1 MSPTPRAALLVAA
14 LAPAALFLPS
24 WLVALGAVAVLG
36 AAAADALVVRRR
48 IDVARRVPPILARGV
63 AAPLV
68 LVPGPAAGRVRLRQ
82 PAPPDLRIAVQE
94 ADGPLETTLV
104 GRRRGRHMLPA
115 PAARIIGPL
124 GLGCWFQRPGE
135 GAPVLVY
142 PNLPEARRLATA
154 VRRGRFRLDGRA
166 RGPLGLGT
174 DFESVREYLPD
185 DDIRQVNWRATQR
198 LQRPMSNQYRVERD
212 RDVICLVDCGRL
224 MAAPLT
230 DRTRL
235 DAAVDAAVAVAAVA
249 DAVADRCG
257 AIAFDGELR
266 RQVAPRR
273 GGARRV
279 VQALFDVEPV
289 PVDSDYERAFA
300 AVGDAKR
307 AWVLVLTDLL
317 EPTAALPL
325 LDAVPMLARRHAVAV
340 ASATDVELQRLT
352 VEPPDATIDVY
363 RAAVALDV
371 AAARARVA
379 ASLRRAGVDVI
390 EAPPDSLGAA
400 CVRSYL
406 RAKSR
411 ARV

>member
-14 LAPAALFLPS
+14 LAPAALVLPV
-24 WLVALGAVAVLG
+24 WLVALGAVAVIG
-36 AAAADALVVRRR
+36 ASAADALVVRRR
-48 IDVARRVPPILARGV
+48 IEVERRVPPILARGV
-63 AAPLV
+63 SAPLL
-68 LVPGPAAGRVRLRQ
+68 LVPGPAAGRVRVRQ

-94 ADGPLETTLV
+94 ADGPLETTVV
-104 GRRRGRHMLPA
+104 GRRRGRHTLPA
-115 PAARIIGPL
+115 AAARVTGPL
-124 GLGCWFQRPGE
+124 GLGRWFQRPGE
-135 GAPVLVY
+135 EATVLVY

-198 LQRPMSNQYRVERD
+198 LERPMSNQYRVERD

-249 DAVADRCG
+249 DAVADRVG

-300 AVGDAKR
+300 AVGDTKR

-340 ASATDVELQRLT
+340 
-352 VEPPDATIDVY
+352 
-363 RAAVALDV
+363 
-371 AAARARVA
+371 
-379 ASLRRAGVDVI
+379 
-390 EAPPDSLGAA
+390 
-400 CVRSYL
+400 
-406 RAKSR
+406 
-411 ARV
+411 